1 MPFRQNSITSP
12 FFLNYSPL
20 ILFIMSSI
28 FEKLNIYASKW
39 ALTSSRSFSSEEL
52 SVVKSAVV
60 VDSDYGKSVC
70 FFMKSGGKTY
80 LPLSTES
87 SLVAGEEVDLS
98 TAKIITLSKSGESD
112 IMRVE
117 P

>member
-1 MPFRQNSITSP
+1 MN
-12 FFLNYSPL
+12 
-20 ILFIMSSI
+20 SI
-28 FEKLNIYASKW
+28 FEKLDVYASKW
-39 ALTSSRSFSSEEL
+39 AKTSSRKFNSEEL
-52 SVVKSAVV
+52 SVVSNAVV

-70 FFMKSGGKTY
+70 FFMKSGGRTY

-87 SLVAGEEVDLS
+87 SLVAGEVVDLS

>member
-1 MPFRQNSITSP
+1 
-12 FFLNYSPL
+12 
-20 ILFIMSSI
+20 MSSI
-28 FEKLNIYASKW
+28 FDKLNIYASKW
-39 ALTSSRSFSSEEL
+39 ALKSSRPFSSEEL
-52 SVVKSAVV
+52 EVVKSAVV

-70 FFMKSGGKTY
+70 FFMKAGGRTY

-87 SLVAGEEVDLS
+87 SLEVGEEVVLS

>member
-1 MPFRQNSITSP
+1 
-12 FFLNYSPL
+12 
-20 ILFIMSSI
+20 MSSI
-28 FEKLNIYASKW
+28 FDKLNVYAQKW
-39 ALTSSRSFSSEEL
+39 ALKSSRPFSSEEL
-52 SVVKSAVV
+52 EVVKSAVV

-70 FFMKSGGKTY
+70 FFMKSGGRTY

-87 SLVAGEEVDLS
+87 SLEAGEIVDLS

>member
-1 MPFRQNSITSP
+1 MA
-12 FFLNYSPL
+12 
-20 ILFIMSSI
+20 SI
-28 FEKLNIYASKW
+28 FDKLEVYAQKW
-39 ALTSSRSFSSEEL
+39 ALKSSRPFNSNEL
-52 SVVKSAVV
+52 SAVSNAVV

-70 FFMKSGGKTY
+70 FFMKSGGRTY

-87 SLVAGEEVDLS
+87 SLEAGEIVDLS